1 MDINDCGGYQ
11 YAVQRMSD
19 MRYVAGYRAGVVSPG
34 DGETAWTYDPA
45 RALTMESLNA
55 EENDYT
61 PLSTAF
67 AGTGVLREEFVQAT
81 SKLDDDIEDE
91 YDEWNWQD
99 EDAWEIGK
107 RVLKPGYRLIRIPM
121 LFDYFLEEDENGVPW
136 TDDHPDPFWDEDGTH
151 QNLIAIRNKV
161 FGEGGAIADE
171 GEDVPADAPWSA
183 CSDEELTARLYNM
196 GGFELEDLYQASH
209 VIDRKSPL
217 TRKYLPEFAISR
229 SAEEEIQIQPT
240 SDNTDNTDNTE
251 CIDWASYV
259 QFEADFQ
266 SYLAQGSRAYCGT
279 IQMSPST
286 TAQELQEAIDDWDF
300 KTMKLTVLRFR
311 NYGDPTW
318 IPETR
323 TILNGVPLM
332 RESTPEGIMYN
343 IPEQGYWIPARAK
356 DIAKFSDNT
365 FMLYAGFKTEGGKP
379 VPELRS
385 DDDFIIHGGFNYDEA
400 VKNHAF
406 TTDDAD
412 ASDVFGIWDEV
423 TGWVLPVTDNSVIVW
438 RAFGEGRSNYLNVY
452 DGTVWLIDHL
462 LYSKYYDNDPNDEPE
477 ILADI
482 ANDEA
487 ELKRFVDLG
496 IDPRTVWNQES
507 QQ

>member
-1 MDINDCGGYQ
+1 MKNDVNDIHD
-11 YAVQRMSD
+11 
-19 MRYVAGYRAGVVSPG
+19 
-34 DGETAWTYDPA
+34 
-45 RALTMESLNA
+45 LT
-55 EENDYT
+55 
-61 PLSTAF
+61 
-67 AGTGVLREEFVQAT
+67 
-81 SKLDDDIEDE
+81 
-91 YDEWNWQD
+91 
-99 EDAWEIGK
+99 
-107 RVLKPGYRLIRIPM
+107 
-121 LFDYFLEEDENGVPW
+121 
-136 TDDHPDPFWDEDGTH
+136 
-151 QNLIAIRNKV
+151 
-161 FGEGGAIADE
+161 
-171 GEDVPADAPWSA
+171 
-183 CSDEELTARLYNM
+183 
-196 GGFELEDLYQASH
+196 
-209 VIDRKSPL
+209 
-217 TRKYLPEFAISR
+217 
-229 SAEEEIQIQPT
+229 EEEIQIQPT
-240 SDNTDNTDNTE
+240 SDNTDDTDDTE

-266 SYLAQGSRAYCGT
+266 SYLTQGSRAYCGT
-279 IQMSPST
+279 IQMSQST
-286 TAQELQEAIDDWDF
+286 TAQELQEAIDEWDF

-332 RESTPEGIMYN
+332 RESTPEGIMYH

-356 DIAKFSDNT
+356 DIARFSDNT

-452 DGTVWLIDHL
+452 DGTKWLIDHL
-462 LYSKYYDNDPNDEPE
+462 VYSRYYDNDPNDEPQ

-482 ANDEA
+482 AKDEA

-507 QQ
+507 